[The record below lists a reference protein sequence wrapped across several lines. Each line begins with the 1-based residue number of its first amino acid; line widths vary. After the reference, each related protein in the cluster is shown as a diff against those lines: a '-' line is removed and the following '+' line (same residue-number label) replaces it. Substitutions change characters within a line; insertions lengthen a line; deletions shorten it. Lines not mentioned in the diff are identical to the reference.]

1 MNHND
6 TLKINRLHAK
16 GWTANEIARAYGYRR
31 SQVQRIILGQH
42 RKSRAEC
49 VAAWRE
55 ACFAARL
62 HGNEGK
68 TPDGVSVDTLLR
80 AALRKAGA

>member
-6 TLKINRLHAK
+6 TLKISRAHAK

-49 VAAWRE
+49 LAAWR
-55 ACFAARL
+55 ANKLLAAG
-62 HGNEGK
+62 H
-68 TPDGVSVDTLLR
+68 DAAIVR
-80 AALRKAGA
+80 ANFGG